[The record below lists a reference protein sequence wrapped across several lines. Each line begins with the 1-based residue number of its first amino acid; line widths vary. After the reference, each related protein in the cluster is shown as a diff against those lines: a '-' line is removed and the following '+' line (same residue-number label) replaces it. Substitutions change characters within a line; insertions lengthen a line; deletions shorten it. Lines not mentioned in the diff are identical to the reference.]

1 MSTTHPIP
9 DGSAPTCC
17 AAESHAISRGRPARG
32 LVAFN
37 LALLLVLGAVTIIGS
52 LEAGAQSG
60 GAGAGAGATGARPTP
75 RARGDYTMVSGRYQG
90 GTSNA
95 IYVLDAA
102 NGELLALSWDR
113 GRNELEIIG
122 HRRIADDAQIK
133 SGR

>member
-9 DGSAPTCC
+9 DGSPPTCC
-17 AAESHAISRGRPARG
+17 AAGAHPISRGRPARR

-37 LALLLVLGAVTIIGS
+37 FALLLVLGAVTIIGS
-52 LEAGAQSG
+52 LEAGAQPG
-60 GAGAGAGATGARPTP
+60 GAGAGATGANPTP